1 MILPNFTYDII
12 KELGILSENG
22 RQTKELNIISYNG
35 APAKADLRI
44 WVKDKDQPTGK
55 KMGKGLTLNEEELYT
70 LKEILD
76 KLDLEEPFPQSKGF
90 TPRSFTSADF

>member
-1 MILPNFTYDII
+1 MQLPNFSYDII
-12 KELGILSENG
+12 KHLGTLSETG
-22 RQTKELNIISYNG
+22 RQTKELNVISYNG

-44 WVKDKDQPTGK
+44 WIKDPDKQNGK

-76 KLDLEEPFPQSKGF
+76 NLDLEEPLPQSKG
-90 TPRSFTSADF
+90 TPRSFAQADF